1 MATDRMN
8 APARI
13 ATALAALAACVAA
26 AALQPPPDA
35 LPGGPGGFDGPDGFD
50 GPGGPPGRPG
60 MRGPGGPGGPN
71 QPERKLLARFD
82 ADGNGRLEG
91 RELDVARA
99 ALRAEQVRPAGPR
112 GDAPDPPAAER
123 PADGSGRPDRRASER
138 RGDGPRGPEPRGPGG
153 PGGPGGMRVAPATPG
168 PKVAPADVEPAGDA
182 PLFAPEVVRTVFLD
196 FPTDGWEQD
205 LELFQNS
212 DVDLPA
218 TMTVDGTRHEGVGVR
233 FRGASSYFMVPSGS
247 KRSLNVSV
255 DHTDPD
261 LRLLGQNTLNFLNAN
276 GDPSMMSTYLYS
288 RLAAPHVPAP
298 RANWVRVV
306 INGESWGIY
315 VNVEQF
321 NKAFLKDRWP
331 RFKGEGARWKVLG
344 SPTATG
350 GLDYRGED
358 LAPYRQRY
366 ELKTKERAEDWA
378 ALVALCR
385 ELCEGPLGTL
395 EERLAPIL
403 DLEGTLWFLA
413 LDAATANSD
422 GYWTRASDYSIYRD
436 PEGRFH
442 VVPHDMNEAFKVRAH
457 GPGGPGGR
465 SGGAPGGPGGG
476 RAPQSPMTEL
486 DPLVAVDDPA
496 KPLRS
501 RLLAVPALRERYMSN
516 LRTLAAEMAWVRT
529 GPALA
534 AARAT
539 IEPFVRADTRKLATT
554 RAFEDM
560 TSPAAPREGAGGLDT
575 LRSFLEARSR
585 FLLAP
590 GNKEA
595 SR

>member
-1 MATDRMN
+1 
-8 APARI
+8 
-13 ATALAALAACVAA
+13 
-26 AALQPPPDA
+26 
-35 LPGGPGGFDGPDGFD
+35 
-50 GPGGPPGRPG
+50 
-60 MRGPGGPGGPN
+60 
-71 QPERKLLARFD
+71 
-82 ADGNGRLEG
+82 
-91 RELDVARA
+91 
-99 ALRAEQVRPAGPR
+99 
-112 GDAPDPPAAER
+112 
-123 PADGSGRPDRRASER
+123 
-138 RGDGPRGPEPRGPGG
+138 
-153 PGGPGGMRVAPATPG
+153 MRVAPASPG
-168 PKVAPADVEPAGDA
+168 PKVGPSDVTPAGDA
-182 PLFAPEVVRTVFLD
+182 PLFAPGVVRTVFLD

-212 DVDLPA
+212 DVELPA
-218 TMTVDGTRHEGVGVR
+218 TMTVDGSRYAGVGIC

-276 GDPSMMSTYLYS
+276 GDPSMMSTFLYS
-288 RLAAPHVPAP
+288 HLAAAHVPAP

-306 INGESWGIY
+306 INGESWGLY

-331 RFKGEGARWKVLG
+331 RFKGDGARWKVLG
-344 SPTATG
+344 SPMATG

-385 ELCEGPLGTL
+385 ELCEGPLETL

-442 VVPHDMNEAFKVRAH
+442 VVPHDMNEAFKMRSH
-457 GPGGPGGR
+457 GPGGAGGRPGG
-465 SGGAPGGPGGG
+465 GPGGPGGG

-486 DPLVAVDDPA
+486 DPLVATDDPT

-501 RLLAVPALRERYMSN
+501 RLLAVPALRERYLSN
-516 LRTLAAEMAWVRT
+516 LRTVAAEMAWDRT
-529 GPALA
+529 GPVVA

-554 RAFEDM
+554 KAFEDM
-560 TSPAAPREGAGGLDT
+560 TSPDAVREGAAGPDT
-575 LRSFLEARSR
+575 LRSFLEGRSR
-585 FLLAP
+585 FLRPADGKGSTP
-590 GNKEA
+590 
-595 SR
+595 